1 VKIAARRGAESDG
14 GLLEG
19 KKGNGVMDMQLA
31 AAYSGPPA
39 WTFGRV
45 FSAWQLEPMV
55 LAIAVVGTVGYLFG
69 VSRLRRAARDGGG
82 AAWPFGR
89 TFAFLLGMALWVFTT
104 CAGLGVY
111 EKVLFTDRAVQSVLL
126 LMIVPLLLAMGA
138 PVTVLVEAAPAGGRE
153 RLRAALRGRAAQV
166 LMFPLVSTVL
176 LIVPPWLFYF
186 SPWYRLSLTSGG
198 WNIAFHVGFVLF
210 GLAYFWP
217 RLQIDPVAK
226 HYHPLL
232 GVAITVAEVIFDAA
246 LGFVLVFGK
255 TLLVPHY
262 WAELG
267 RPWGMSPRTDQSWG
281 GAVLWGLGDIAG
293 VPFLVALII
302 RVIREERVRTVAVDL
317 ELDQQ
322 EQRDQEQRDQAEA
335 APATA
340 AAVGTATAAAAVP
353 AGSLPVEEGTRPWWL
368 DDPNLAH
375 RYGGGDR

>member
-1 VKIAARRGAESDG
+1 ME
-14 GLLEG
+14 
-19 KKGNGVMDMQLA
+19 MHLA

-39 WTFGRV
+39 WTFGRA
-45 FSAWQLEPMV
+45 FSSWQLEPVV
-55 LAIAVVGTVGYLFG
+55 LALAVLGTVGYLYG
-69 VSRLRRAARDGGG
+69 VHRLHRSGT
-82 AAWPFGR
+82 AWSFGR
-89 TFAFLLGMALWVFTT
+89 GFAFVLGMALWVFTT

-126 LMIVPLLLAMGA
+126 LMVVPLLLAMGA
-138 PVTVLVEAAPAGGRE
+138 PVTVLVEAAPEARRE
-153 RLRAALRGRAAQV
+153 RLRAALRGRAAQA

-186 SPWYRLSLTSGG
+186 SPWYRLSLTTGG
-198 WNIAFHVGFVLF
+198 WNTAFHVGFVLF

-232 GVAITVAEVIFDAA
+232 GVTITVAEVIFDAA
-246 LGFVLVFGK
+246 LGFVLVFGS

-262 WAELG
+262 WEALG

-322 EQRDQEQRDQAEA
+322 EREQHEQKEREQQ
-335 APATA
+335 PS
-340 AAVGTATAAAAVP
+340 VPAAAASP
-353 AGSLPVEEGTRPWWL
+353 APEEGLRPWWL
-368 DDPNLAH
+368 DDPSLAH
-375 RYGGGDR
+375 RYGGGER

>member
-1 VKIAARRGAESDG
+1 VLDG
-14 GLLEG
+14 EER
-19 KKGNGVMDMQLA
+19 NGVMDMQLA

-45 FSAWQLEPMV
+45 FSAWQLEPVV
-55 LAIAVVGTVGYLFG
+55 LAIAVLGTVGYLYG
-69 VSRLRRAARDGGG
+69 VSRLDRS
-82 AAWPFGR
+82 WPFGR
-89 TFAFLLGMALWVFTT
+89 TFAFVLGMALWVFTT

-138 PVTVLVEAAPAGGRE
+138 PVTVLVEAAPAAPRE
-153 RLRAALRGRAAQV
+153 RLRAALRGRAAQA

-176 LIVPPWLFYF
+176 LIVPPWLLYF
-186 SPWYRLSLTSGG
+186 SPWYRLSLTSDV
-198 WNIAFHVGFVLF
+198 WNVLFHVGFVLF

-255 TLLVPHY
+255 TLLLPHY

-317 ELDQQ
+317 ELDQRER
-322 EQRDQEQRDQAEA
+322 EQ
-335 APATA
+335 
-340 AAVGTATAAAAVP
+340 TATAAVP
-353 AGSLPVEEGTRPWWL
+353 AAASPSPEEGMRPWWL

-375 RYGGGDR
+375 RFGGGES

>member
-1 VKIAARRGAESDG
+1 M
-14 GLLEG
+14 
-19 KKGNGVMDMQLA
+19 MDMQLA

-45 FSAWQLEPMV
+45 FSSWQWEPV
-55 LAIAVVGTVGYLFG
+55 VPAIAVLGTVGYLFG
-69 VSRLRRAARDGGG
+69 VSRLRRTAREAGSPT
-82 AAWPFGR
+82 WPVGR
-89 TFAFLLGMALWVFTT
+89 TFAFVLGMALWVFTT

-126 LMIVPLLLAMGA
+126 LMVVPLLLAMGA
-138 PVTVLVEAAPAGGRE
+138 PVTVLVEAAPEGSRE
-153 RLRAALRGRAAQV
+153 RLRAALRGGVAQA
-166 LMFPLVSTVL
+166 LMFPLVSTVV
-176 LIVPPWLFYF
+176 LIVPPWLFFF
-186 SPWYRLSLTSGG
+186 SPWYRLSMTTGG

-232 GVAITVAEVIFDAA
+232 GVAITVAEVIFDAG
-246 LGFVLVFGK
+246 LGFILVFGK
-255 TLLVPHY
+255 TLLIPHY

-267 RPWGMSPRTDQSWG
+267 RPWGMSPRSDQSWG

-322 EQRDQEQRDQAEA
+322 EQEQRDQAA
-335 APATA
+335 ATAPATPA
-340 AAVGTATAAAAVP
+340 AASVPAAASAPV
-353 AGSLPVEEGTRPWWL
+353 VEEGTRPWWL

-375 RYGGGDR
+375 RYGGGEH

>member
-1 VKIAARRGAESDG
+1 
-14 GLLEG
+14 
-19 KKGNGVMDMQLA
+19 VMDMHLA
-31 AAYSGPPA
+31 AAYTGPPA

-45 FSAWQLEPMV
+45 FSAWQLEPVV
-55 LAIAVVGTVGYLFG
+55 LAIAVVGSVGYLFG
-69 VSRLRRAARDGGG
+69 VSRLRRATRDSGGTT
-82 AAWPFGR
+82 WPFGR

-138 PVTVLVEAAPAGGRE
+138 PVTVLVEAAPEGSRE

-166 LMFPLVSTVL
+166 LMFPLVSTVV

-198 WNIAFHVGFVLF
+198 WNVLFHVGFVLF

-217 RLQIDPVAK
+217 RLQIDPVAR

-302 RVIREERVRTVAVDL
+302 RVIREEKVRTVAVDL

-322 EQRDQEQRDQAEA
+322 EQ
-335 APATA
+335 
-340 AAVGTATAAAAVP
+340 AAAASVP
-353 AGSLPVEEGTRPWWL
+353 AAASSPDSARDSAVASASAPAAALEEGTRPWWL

>member
-1 VKIAARRGAESDG
+1 MIHT
-14 GLLEG
+14 
-19 KKGNGVMDMQLA
+19 QLA

-45 FSAWQLEPMV
+45 FSSWQLEPVV
-55 LAIAVVGTVGYLFG
+55 LAIALLGTVGYLFG
-69 VSRLRRAARDGGG
+69 VSRLRRAGT
-82 AAWPFGR
+82 AWPVGR
-89 TFAFLLGMALWVFTT
+89 TAAFLLGMALWVFTT

-126 LMIVPLLLAMGA
+126 LMVVPLLLAMGA
-138 PVTVLVEAAPAGGRE
+138 PVTVLVEAAPEGRRE
-153 RLRAALRGRAAQV
+153 RLRAAVRGRAAQV

-176 LIVPPWLFYF
+176 LIVPPWLLYF
-186 SPWYRLSLTSGG
+186 SPWYRLSLTSTGF
-198 WNIAFHVGFVLF
+198 NILFHVAFVLL

-217 RLQIDPVAK
+217 RLQIDPVAR

-246 LGFVLVFGK
+246 LGFVLVFGS

-293 VPFLVALII
+293 VPFLVALIV
-302 RVIREERVRTVAVDL
+302 RVIREERARTIEVDL
-317 ELDQQ
+317 QLDQ
-322 EQRDQEQRDQAEA
+322 E
-335 APATA
+335 TA
-340 AAVGTATAAAAVP
+340 AAKTGTARTAEPAALEP
-353 AGSLPVEEGTRPWWL
+353 EEGMRPWWL

-375 RYGGGDR
+375 RYGPSSGPS